1 MYMETMTIRYNP
13 ASSLVRPV
21 IELLQQVKGIR
32 IVSRSDAS
40 VGKGAYATYD
50 DVPLE
55 LRKQIEQAREEYRRG
70 ETISC
75 HTREEMHKFFDSL

>member
-1 MYMETMTIRYNP
+1 MEMMTIQYNP

-32 IVSRSDAS
+32 IVSRSDAR
-40 VGKGAYATYD
+40 VDNGIYATYD

-55 LRKQIEQAREEYRRG
+55 LRRQMEQAREEYKRG

-75 HTREEMHKFFDSL
+75 HSREEMHKFFESL